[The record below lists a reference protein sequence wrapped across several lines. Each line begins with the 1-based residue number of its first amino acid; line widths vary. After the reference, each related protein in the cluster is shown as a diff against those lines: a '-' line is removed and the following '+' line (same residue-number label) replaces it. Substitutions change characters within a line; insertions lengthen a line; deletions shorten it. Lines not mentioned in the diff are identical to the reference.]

1 VDRAPTVA
9 DDAAG
14 GTPAGD
20 VQTTIRFPKPDG
32 PTLLANIDAR
42 ARAQAR
48 TRSDTIRLMLTY
60 ADKHMP
66 KGWTP

>member
-1 VDRAPTVA
+1 MTTEGGPPP
-9 DDAAG
+9 AAE
-14 GTPAGD
+14 AGR
-20 VQTTIRFPKPDG
+20 VQIALRFPD
-32 PTLLANIDAR
+32 PTLLANIDNR
-42 ARAQAR
+42 ARTQAR

>member
-1 VDRAPTVA
+1 MTASTADDTPA
-9 DDAAG
+9 DDAGLTQVA
-14 GTPAGD
+14 
-20 VQTTIRFPKPDG
+20 IRFPKPDG
-32 PTLLANIDAR
+32 PRLLANIDHR
-42 ARAQAR
+42 ARTQAR